1 MSDVIGL
8 ADVSSKDTGRG
19 SHLKT
24 GGMRR
29 KHNKGKKKMKRAKCK
44 VGQVYDQK
52 LKKCKAAPNRQQSA
66 RKRAEGTQKARKFFG
81 GASKTKEIA
90 KMVRNA
96 NQIKGEY

>member
-8 ADVSSKDTGRG
+8 ADVSSEDIGRG

-24 GGMRR
+24 GGIRR
-29 KHNKGKKKMKRAKCK
+29 KNNMKRAKCK

-66 RKRAEGTQKARKFFG
+66 RKRAEGTQKARKFMG
-81 GASKTKEIA
+81 GASKTRAIAKKIKEISKKA
-90 KMVRNA
+90 K
-96 NQIKGEY
+96 GGY

>member
-19 SHLKT
+19 SFLKT
-24 GGMRR
+24 GDIRR
-29 KHNKGKKKMKRAKCK
+29 KNNMKRAKCK

-66 RKRAEGTQKARKFFG
+66 RKRAEGTQKARKFMG
-81 GASKTKEIA
+81 GASKTRAIA
-90 KMVRNA
+90 KK
-96 NQIKGEY
+96 IKGGY

>member
-19 SHLKT
+19 SSLKT
-24 GGMRR
+24 GGIRR
-29 KHNKGKKKMKRAKCK
+29 KNNMKRAKCK

-66 RKRAEGTQKARKFFG
+66 RKKAEGTQKFRKFVG
-81 GASKTKEIA
+81 GASKA
-90 KMVRNA
+90 KSISNKMKR
-96 NQIKGEY
+96 GY